1 MFPSWVII
9 AIAGYMSMALSQ
21 LLDKALLNVAFKEV
35 KAFVFLIA
43 ILSVLVVFMIPFGVT
58 MIPLKLLMI
67 CTIGGSLFVIGLI
80 PFLSALQGD
89 EASRVIPLVGGL
101 VPIATLVGEVLF
113 LNASFTQT
121 NLLAFALLVI
131 GSILLTLT
139 HSGSGRRSWLA
150 VGKAVLGAILFAA
163 SFVITKY
170 VFDQTTFTN
179 GFFWMRAG
187 SLIVAIYLIFLPEV
201 RNGLKDFFTRN
212 SKLVQSGYFVTQAVN
227 AVGFVLQSFAISLA
241 SVSLVNALQGAQYFF
256 VIAFVA
262 IAAKFKP
269 DLLGEKITKGIIVE
283 KLTAVVII
291 ITGIALLAL

>member
-1 MFPSWVII
+1 MFPHWVFI

-35 KAFVFLIA
+35 KSFVFLIA

-58 MIPLKLLMI
+58 FISPQLLLI
-67 CTIGGSLFVIGLI
+67 STIGGSLFVLGLI

-89 EASRVIPLVGGL
+89 DASRVIPLVGGL
-101 VPIATLVGEVLF
+101 VPVVTLLGEVVF
-113 LNASFTQT
+113 LGAVFTSR
-121 NLLAFALLVI
+121 NLLAFSLLVI
-131 GSILLTLT
+131 GSILLTVT
-139 HSGSGRRSWLA
+139 HSGSNRRSLLA
-150 VGKAVLGAILFAA
+150 VGKAIIGATLFAA

-170 VFDQTTFTN
+170 VFDQTTFIN
-179 GFFWMRAG
+179 GFFWMRVG
-187 SLIVAIYLIFLPEV
+187 SLLVAVYLIFLPEV
-201 RNGLKDFFTRN
+201 RSGLKDFFKNN
-212 SKLVQSGYFVTQAVN
+212 SKLIQSGYFATQGVN
-227 AVGFVLQSFAISLA
+227 ALGFVLQSFAISLA

-291 ITGIALLAL
+291 IAGIALLAL